1 MKLSAP
7 IYILKQQAKSLA
19 EQDGIRLHAALDKI
33 ATREG
38 FNAWSHLS
46 SSWQQ
51 RDPTVVVYDQFSAGD
66 LVLIGSRPGQ
76 GKTML
81 GLGLAIEAMSRGTRA
96 AFFTLE
102 YAEKDVAAQFAKLG
116 KNIGEYKN
124 LFLLDTSETI
134 CASQIAAQL
143 DATPRHTLVI
153 VDYLQLLDQ
162 RRNNPPLDDQVRE
175 LKQFAV
181 AKQATVVLL
190 SQINK
195 NFDPNE
201 KPCPDLSDLRLPNPV
216 DVSLF
221 DKACFLHDGKMQ
233 LVC

>member
-1 MKLSAP
+1 
-7 IYILKQQAKSLA
+7 
-19 EQDGIRLHAALDKI
+19 
-33 ATREG
+33 
-38 FNAWSHLS
+38 LS

-51 RDPTVVVYDQFSAGD
+51 RDPTAVVYDHFSAGD

-102 YAEKDVAAQFAKLG
+102 CTEREVEAHFANLG
-116 KNIGEYKN
+116 KSLSEYKN
-124 LFLLDTSETI
+124 LFFLDTSESI
-134 CASQIAAQL
+134 CASQITAQL
-143 DATPRHTLVI
+143 DSTPRHSLVI

-162 RRNNPPLDDQVRE
+162 RRNNPPLNDQVQE
-175 LKQFAV
+175 LKHLAMT
-181 AKQATVVLL
+181 KQATVVLL

-195 NFDPNE
+195 NFDPNL

-216 DVSLF
+216 DISLF
-221 DKACFLHDGKMQ
+221 DRACFLHNGKMQ
-233 LVC
+233 LLC